1 MTGRT
6 ENLLEKV
13 WLEVGEDGKMAVRNI
28 LQGNYLSRHDIMYIG
43 NKCKEFK
50 FKKFK
55 LHAATIG
62 KIVKFVTWS
71 IGHKFKT

>member
-13 WLEVGEDGKMAVRNI
+13 CLEVAEDGKMAVRNI

-43 NKCKEFK
+43 NKCKKFK

-55 LHAATIG
+55 LLIYAATIN
-62 KIVKFVTWS
+62 KIVKFVT
-71 IGHKFKT
+71 

>member
-13 WLEVGEDGKMAVRNI
+13 RLEVAEDGKMAVRNI

-50 FKKFK
+50 FKK
-55 LHAATIG
+55 I
-62 KIVKFVTWS
+62 
-71 IGHKFKT
+71 